1 MCVFLFTQAWSLD
14 RYERILGK
22 KLYNRLISEKSLQHT
37 FKDAGD
43 LLLFP
48 NLPIKDRIE
57 TEVARMDPT
66 LGVELLL
73 LYSPP
78 FGTKRIYNEKS
89 RYHLGIY
96 NILRSVSSLKGIQY
110 YSASRKRMRVF
121 FHDAYAIE
129 SPQKRTRLEDPLVE
143 EIPIND
149 TFYAFIRDS
158 SLGDYVAEAYY
169 HYHYDYFA
177 MKIENLTTLWRFI
190 FRLVE
195 PRDLSMFVLLLPQ
208 EDSILF
214 YGLTYINA
222 VNLFGIMDAKT
233 ASFYNRLKAL
243 FNWFSGSME
252 KLIASR

>member
-1 MCVFLFTQAWSLD
+1 
-14 RYERILGK
+14 
-22 KLYNRLISEKSLQHT
+22 
-37 FKDAGD
+37 
-43 LLLFP
+43 
-48 NLPIKDRIE
+48 
-57 TEVARMDPT
+57 MDPT

-78 FGTKRIYNEKS
+78 FYNTHIYNDES
-89 RYHLGIY
+89 LYHLSIY
-96 NILRSVSSLKGIQY
+96 NILRSVSTLKGIQY

-129 SPQKRTRLEDPLVE
+129 SPQKQKRLEDPLVD
-143 EIPIND
+143 EIPINE
-149 TFYAFIRDS
+149 TFYAFISDS

-177 MKIENLTTLWRFI
+177 LKLENLTTLWRFI

-195 PRDLSMFVLLLPQ
+195 PRKLSMFVLLVPH

-214 YGLTYINA
+214 YGLTYINSP
-222 VNLFGIMDAKT
+222 NPFGIIDAKT

-252 KLIASR
+252 KLIASH